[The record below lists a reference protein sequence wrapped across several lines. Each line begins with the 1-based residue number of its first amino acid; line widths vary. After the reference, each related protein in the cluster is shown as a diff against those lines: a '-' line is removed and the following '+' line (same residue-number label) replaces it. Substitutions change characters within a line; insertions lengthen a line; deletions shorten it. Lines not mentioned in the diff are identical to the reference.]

1 MSLVSVLKNSKTV
14 ESKIED
20 QNLIIYTKTDEIE
33 NWKSDLVLHVR
44 TKLVKAMLVTD
55 IVDRNVLTDFIN

>member
-1 MSLVSVLKNSKTV
+1 MSLVSVCKNSKTV

-44 TKLVKAMLVTD
+44 TNGQIDVGD
-55 IVDRNVLTDFIN
+55 GYC